1 MNKPLEDISNS
12 AIQVRRKRPLNVD
25 KENINDV
32 TPLISKASC
41 VKTNIDGKQLL
52 IELIS
57 RNRTKFTAGPGSS
70 RPVDMNKSK
79 SLSKLL
85 IQ

>member
-32 TPLISKASC
+32 ITIGKC
-41 VKTNIDGKQLL
+41 VKPDSKQLL